1 MLKPGESVDTSLS
14 LKQIGLDSLMATELR
29 RWFRQLLGLQVSVL
43 EIIRTGSLI
52 QLAELTSTALKNKYA
67 SAT

>member
-1 MLKPGESVDTSLS
+1 MLKPGENVDTSLS

-29 RWFRQLLGLQVSVL
+29 RWFRQLLGLQISVL
-43 EIIRTGSLI
+43 EIMGTGSLI

-67 SAT
+67 SAM